1 MALSSLED
9 LKKLS
14 MPVKMMILCLVL
26 LLLAYFFWFFYL
38 ESALE
43 KKKGLEERK
52 ATLDQQIDEK
62 DRIAKQRDKY
72 LKEVQALKEA
82 YQLALTKL
90 PNQREIP
97 GLFLAVAE
105 AGREAGVEFI
115 LFEPKAAVKK
125 QEAVSTVAQNLKPSD
140 QRAEQKATEA
150 KAGEKRED
158 AAKGGKGKPAEP
170 ASFYEEIP
178 VKVSV
183 KGPFHSAAV
192 FFDKVAKLP
201 RIVNIEEITMG
212 EGTDLK
218 GQRVLTTSCII
229 KTYMFLDKA
238 DEKKK
243 P

>member
-14 MPVKMMILCLVL
+14 MPVKILILCLVL
-26 LLLAYFFWFFYL
+26 LLLGYFFWFFYL
-38 ESALE
+38 EAALE
-43 KKKGLEERK
+43 KKKGLEEKK

-62 DRIAKQRDKY
+62 DRIAKQREKF
-72 LKEVQALKEA
+72 LKEVQALKDA

-105 AGREAGVEFI
+105 AGKDAGVEFV
-115 LFEPKAAVKK
+115 LFEPKAPEKK
-125 QEAVSTVAQNLKPSD
+125 QEVKSQVAQNLKPSD

-150 KAGEKRED
+150 KGQ
-158 AAKGGKGKPAEP
+158 AAKGEKGKQAEP
-170 ASFYEEIP
+170 ESFYEEIP

-183 KGPFHSAAV
+183 NGPFHSTAV

-201 RIVNIEEITMG
+201 RIVNIEEVTMG
-212 EGTDLK
+212 EGKDLK

>member
-14 MPVKMMILCLVL
+14 MPVKVLILCLIL
-26 LLLAYFFWFFYL
+26 LLLGYFFWFLYL
-38 ESALE
+38 ESALDRKSVLEE
-43 KKKGLEERK
+43 KKAK
-52 ATLDQQIDEK
+52 LDQQVEEK
-62 DRIAKQRDKY
+62 DRIAKQKDKF
-72 LKEVQALKEA
+72 LKEVQALKEV
-82 YQLALTKL
+82 YQQALTKL

-115 LFEPKAAVKK
+115 LFEPKAPEKK
-125 QEAVSTVAQNLKPSD
+125 PEAKPQPQAAQNLKPSD
-140 QRAEQKATEA
+140 QRADQKP
-150 KAGEKRED
+150 GE
-158 AAKGGKGKPAEP
+158 AAKGAAAKPAEP
-170 ASFYEEIP
+170 EKFYDEIP

-183 KGPFHSAAV
+183 NGPFHGIAL
-192 FFDKVAKLP
+192 FFDKVAKLS
-201 RIVNIEEITMG
+201 RIVNIEDITMG
-212 EGTDLK
+212 DGKDLK
-218 GQRVLTTSCII
+218 GKRVLTTSCTI